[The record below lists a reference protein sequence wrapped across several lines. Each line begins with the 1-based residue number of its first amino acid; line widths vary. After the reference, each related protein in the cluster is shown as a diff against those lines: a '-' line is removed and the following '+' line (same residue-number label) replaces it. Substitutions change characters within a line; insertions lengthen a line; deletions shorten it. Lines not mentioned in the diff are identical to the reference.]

1 MVPVLPPGMG
11 VLSQAV
17 AVAVWCTPGVPV
29 CRVPD
34 VVRAS
39 VGWRLVGESD
49 DGDSSERQVMCGV
62 PERRVPDV
70 VRASGGEGLVRESMG
85 VGLSACRNVDHNV
98 DGL

>member
-1 MVPVLPPGMG
+1 MPVLPPWMG

-39 VGWRLVGESD
+39 VGWRLVGESG

-62 PERRVPDV
+62 PERRVPDA
-70 VRASGGEGLVRESMG
+70 VRASGGEGLVGESSG
-85 VGLSACRNVDHNV
+85 VGLS
-98 DGL
+98 LI